1 MIAAHLETAM
11 RPPECEKGDDSMEYQ
26 GTVIRPEDSVRA
38 FFNRVYGWMAGG
50 LALTAVIAWFVGTSQ
65 AMQQVIFGNPIVL
78 IHLIIA
84 ELGLVIGLSRA
95 IGRMSPQMAGLLFLA
110 YAAVNGLTLSSVFM
124 TYTNADIA
132 MAFVASAGMFLAMS
146 LIGSATHMDLSKV
159 GNIALFGLFAII
171 GMSIINLFMKSS
183 GFDFLISIVGIVVF
197 LGLTAWDTQKLHRMA
212 LSLDP
217 AGDNPI
223 TMAGGNP
230 QAEKAAVLGALSLYL
245 DLINLFLFVLR
256 FFGGRRRD

>member
-1 MIAAHLETAM
+1 
-11 RPPECEKGDDSMEYQ
+11 MEYQ

-65 AMQQVIFGNPIVL
+65 AMQQLIFGNPIVL
-78 IHLIIA
+78 VVLIVA

-95 IGRMSPQMAGLLFLA
+95 ISRMSPQTAGLLFLT
-110 YAAVNGLTLSSVFM
+110 YASVNGLTLSSIFM
-124 TYTNADIA
+124 TYTNADIM
-132 MAFVASAGMFLAMS
+132 MAFAASAGMFLAMS

-183 GFDFLISIVGIVVF
+183 GFDFLISIIGIVVF
-197 LGLTAWDTQKLHRMA
+197 LGLTAWDTQKLRRMA

-230 QAEKAAVLGALSLYL
+230 QAERVAVLGALSLYL